1 MFERHIGDH
10 PTDALKLGRLGIPKQ
25 RKSLM
30 LRHARLVM
38 IVLTAMFI
46 VAVPTAVAQDPLGDQ
61 YSTPVA
67 DGGAGAADEGAGAGT
82 GAGADTGA
90 AVQVRELSKAQSD
103 DLPFTGGQISL
114 IALIGLGLLAAGA
127 VGIASTRRRTSATTT

>member
-1 MFERHIGDH
+1 
-10 PTDALKLGRLGIPKQ
+10 
-25 RKSLM
+25 M

-46 VAVPTAVAQDPLGDQ
+46 VAVPTAVAQGPLGDQ

-67 DGGAGAADEGAGAGT
+67 DGSAGAGATDDGAAAET
-82 GAGADTGA
+82 GAAADTGA

-103 DLPFTGGQISL
+103 GLPFTGGQISL

>member
-1 MFERHIGDH
+1 
-10 PTDALKLGRLGIPKQ
+10 
-25 RKSLM
+25 M

-67 DGGAGAADEGAGAGT
+67 DGSAGAADDAASAGT
-82 GAGADTGA
+82 GGDTGA
-90 AVQVRELSKAQSD
+90 AVQVRELSRTQAD

-114 IALIGLGLLAAGA
+114 IALIGLSLLAAGA
-127 VGIASTRRRTSATTT
+127 IGIASTRRRTSTTTT

>member
-1 MFERHIGDH
+1 MFELETGDH
-10 PTDALKLGRLGIPKQ
+10 PADALKLGRLGIPTQ

-30 LRHARLVM
+30 LRHAQLVM

-46 VAVPTAVAQDPLGDQ
+46 VAVPTAVAQGPLSDQ

-67 DGGAGAADEGAGAGT
+67 GGSAGATDDGAAAGT
-82 GAGADTGA
+82 GA
-90 AVQVRELSKAQSD
+90 AVHVRELSKAQSD

-127 VGIASTRRRTSATTT
+127 VGIASTRRSASPSTS

>member
-1 MFERHIGDH
+1 
-10 PTDALKLGRLGIPKQ
+10 
-25 RKSLM
+25 M

-46 VAVPTAVAQDPLGDQ
+46 VAVPTAVAQSPLGDQ

-67 DGGAGAADEGAGAGT
+67 DDGAGAADDGVGA

-103 DLPFTGGQISL
+103 ALPFTGGQISL

>member
-1 MFERHIGDH
+1 
-10 PTDALKLGRLGIPKQ
+10 
-25 RKSLM
+25 M

-67 DGGAGAADEGAGAGT
+67 DGTAAAADDGAAAE
-82 GAGADTGA
+82 TGA
-90 AVQVRELSKAQSD
+90 ALQVRELSKTQAD

-127 VGIASTRRRTSATTT
+127 VGMASTRRRASASTS

>member
-1 MFERHIGDH
+1 MIEARSGYH
-10 PTDALKLGRLGIPKQ
+10 PADALKLGRLGIPKQ

-38 IVLTAMFI
+38 IVLTAMFV
-46 VAVPTAVAQDPLGDQ
+46 VAVPTAVAQSPLGDQ

-67 DGGAGAADEGAGAGT
+67 DGSAGAADDGAAAGS
-82 GAGADTGA
+82 GA

-114 IALIGLGLLAAGA
+114 ITLIGLGLLAAGA
-127 VGIASTRRRTSATTT
+127 VGIASTRRRTSPTTT

>member
-1 MFERHIGDH
+1 
-10 PTDALKLGRLGIPKQ
+10 
-25 RKSLM
+25 M

-46 VAVPTAVAQDPLGDQ
+46 VAVPTAVAQGPLGDQ

-67 DGGAGAADEGAGAGT
+67 DGSAGATDT
-82 GAGADTGA
+82 GAAADTGA

-103 DLPFTGGQISL
+103 GLPFTGGQISL

-127 VGIASTRRRTSATTT
+127 VGIASTRRSASASTS

>member
-1 MFERHIGDH
+1 
-10 PTDALKLGRLGIPKQ
+10 
-25 RKSLM
+25 M

-46 VAVPTAVAQDPLGDQ
+46 VVVPTAMAQDPLGDQ

-67 DGGAGAADEGAGAGT
+67 DDGAGA

-90 AVQVRELSKAQSD
+90 AVQVRELSKAQPD

-127 VGIASTRRRTSATTT
+127 VGIASTRRRTPAPTT

>member
-1 MFERHIGDH
+1 
-10 PTDALKLGRLGIPKQ
+10 
-25 RKSLM
+25 M

-46 VAVPTAVAQDPLGDQ
+46 VAVPTAVAQGPLSDQ
-61 YSTPVA
+61 YATPLA
-67 DGGAGAADEGAGAGT
+67 DGSAGATGSGAA
-82 GAGADTGA
+82 ADTGA

-114 IALIGLGLLAAGA
+114 IALIGLGLFAAGA
-127 VGIASTRRRTSATTT
+127 VGVASTRRRTSATMT